1 MASDTES
8 LVRVADP
15 RTEGSNAPRYV
26 ARQPILDLRS
36 NVHAYELLFS
46 NGVEISSSTDREA
59 DACTVVDNT
68 VVFGLEK
75 LASGLP
81 AFVKCTPKM
90 VSDGVVEMLPP
101 KTTVLEIAEDDAPS
115 PELMA
120 MCRDLK
126 SAGYRLALDEFAW
139 KPGVESLLESAAY
152 VKVDFSSLDSGER
165 RLLLNRLKGTPVA
178 LVAKKVETQEQFD
191 QARNEGFGLVQGF
204 YFCRPVMLENRG
216 VPPNRIAQ
224 VEILRMLQ
232 EESLNLHKLT
242 ELVKRDVSL
251 TFRLLRLV
259 NSPVCAVRQEVRSVQ
274 MAILALGEDSFRR
287 MATLAIASGVNSGRP
302 PELLRMAFVRGR
314 FCELASR
321 HCGLDPTEQ
330 YLLGV
335 LSMLPAMLRTPM
347 KELAPLL
354 PLREPVRQALA
365 GGNGSERRLLQW
377 LERFE
382 QADWGACDW
391 IAAELNLPPATL
403 INCGQEAVAWA
414 EGAVYFA

>member
-1 MASDTES
+1 MASDSHS
-8 LVRVADP
+8 LVCAVPSRAEGPDP
-15 RTEGSNAPRYV
+15 ARYV
-26 ARQPILDLRS
+26 ARQPILDLKS

-46 NGVEISSSTDREA
+46 NGGETSSGADREA
-59 DACTVVDNT
+59 DACTVIDNT

-81 AFVKCTPKM
+81 AFVKCTPKIM
-90 VSDGVVEMLPP
+90 SEGLVEMLPAQ
-101 KTTVLEIAEDDAPS
+101 TTVLEIAEDDAPS
-115 PELMA
+115 LELAA

-139 KPGVESLLESAAY
+139 KPGIESLLESAAY
-152 VKVDFSSLDSGER
+152 VKVDFSSLDTGER
-165 RLLLNRLKGTPVA
+165 RLLLNRLKGSPVT

-191 QARNEGFGLVQGF
+191 QARDEGFGLVQGY

-251 TFRLLRLV
+251 TYRLMRLV
-259 NSPVCAVRQEVRSVQ
+259 NSPVCAMRQEVRSVQ
-274 MAILALGEDSFRR
+274 MAILALGEDAFRR
-287 MATLAIASGVNSGRP
+287 MATLAITSGINTGRP

-314 FCELASR
+314 FCELAAR
-321 HCGLDPTEQ
+321 HCGFDSTEQ

-335 LSMLPAMLRTPM
+335 LSLLPAMLRTPM

-354 PLREPVRQALA
+354 PLREPIRLALA
-365 GGNGSERRLLQW
+365 GAGGAERRLLQW
-377 LERFE
+377 LERYE

-391 IAAELNLPPATL
+391 IAAELNLPPSKL
-403 INCGQEAVAWA
+403 IDCSQEALAWA
-414 EGAVYFA
+414 ESAVYFA